1 MSLAKYSNSSW
12 GVFVG
17 FTRVINVTTVKHVRQ
32 VVYLHRVKYWNETS
46 DTCARSADF
55 TRFADFF
62 HERATEKLGVLCE
75 KSLQTLHENT
85 LHLWTHISPSKV
97 LKYCHRDVF
106 AGHDLA
112 WADVQICSP
121 PPSSYLACHAELE
134 DWTETGGDRNSERE
148 AAAKGGGNL
157 VMKPSG
163 DYSHARVLASIEVIL
178 WKGRHSSYLDSK
190 GSKKIMPEFEIN

>member
-1 MSLAKYSNSSW
+1 MWGRLCICTGWSIEMRHLTLAPGQQISHDSLIFSMRERQRNWA
-12 GVFVG
+12 FC
-17 FTRVINVTTVKHVRQ
+17 VKNPCRPFMKTPFICGHISAQ
-32 VVYLHRVKYWNETS
+32 AKYWNI
-46 DTCARSADF
+46 
-55 TRFADFF
+55 
-62 HERATEKLGVLCE
+62 V
-75 KSLQTLHENT
+75 
-85 LHLWTHISPSKV
+85 IV
-97 LKYCHRDVF
+97 RDLF

-190 GSKKIMPEFEIN
+190 GSKKNHASVWN